1 MQRPFRADDEDTQ
14 LAQWVARVTSRW
26 AARRDLS
33 AAQRKALFGRLLAA
47 LTRARAR
54 TGSTAPLT
62 ASDPGAYADTTAR
75 EASVGVDDAA
85 RRGRPTRR

>member
-33 AAQRKALFGRLLAA
+33 AAQRKALFSRLLAA

-54 TGSTAPLT
+54 TGSTTPLT
-62 ASDPGAYADTTAR
+62 ASDPGDYADTTAR
-75 EASVGVDDAA
+75 EAADRLGDGS
-85 RRGRPTRR
+85 RGGGTTQR